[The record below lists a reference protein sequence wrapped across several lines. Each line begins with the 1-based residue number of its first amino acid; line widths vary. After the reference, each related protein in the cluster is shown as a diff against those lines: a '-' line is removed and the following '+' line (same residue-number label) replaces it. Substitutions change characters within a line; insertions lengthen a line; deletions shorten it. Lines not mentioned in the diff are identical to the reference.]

1 MRDPAVLLI
10 GTVVALPFLVAA
22 VQAFQYRHR
31 PGMSVFVVL
40 SLLLALLPIPV
51 AFLWLGAVE
60 NPDAIRRALF
70 ALYTFVQVCWLVFVF
85 DYVGRGPT
93 MTRPRV
99 ALVVGF
105 GAATAGGVLLFPL
118 FEGTVLG
125 VALFLNGIFQ
135 TTLFATVGYATFL
148 VFRAVILYDD
158 LPRGDATLLLVVG
171 TGLITL
177 TLIQVLTPEIPPQ
190 LLQGPQL
197 LVLWVVGLTAVVTQW
212 REDAF
217 ESGPSAGH
225 LARETIFDEM
235 SGAAIITDENECVL
249 DCNEPAVDLFGS
261 SRAELLGTD
270 LSVLFDGV
278 DTVPEGQPA
287 VLNTMKG
294 QREFDVSVSSLTNSR
309 GERLGT
315 AYVLEDL
322 TDRRTHEQRLEV
334 LNRILRHNLRNDLDA
349 IQGFAEALEH
359 GDDAPELAARIE
371 DSATDLAALGETVG
385 KAERL
390 LARDE
395 SDWRRVDLVAA
406 VEGLTGSFRDRF
418 PDASIQFETDS
429 SELLVETDQSLLT
442 GALEE
447 VIDNALEHTDNEQPQ
462 VRITLETAP
471 PCIEVSDNG
480 PGIPARERA
489 VLLDG
494 EERPLRHGSGI
505 GLWFV
510 HWALAALGG
519 TLDLRENDPR
529 GTVVTLQFPDA
540 VRLTGVEET
549 PSETGE
555 GYTGRQNGW

>member
-1 MRDPAVLLI
+1 MRNPAVVLI

-22 VQAFQYRHR
+22 VQAFEYRDR
-31 PGMSVFVVL
+31 PGMPVFVVL
-40 SLLLALLPIPV
+40 SLLLTLVPIPV

-60 NPDAIRRALF
+60 NSDAFRRALF
-70 ALYTFVQVCWLVFVF
+70 VLYTFIEVCWLVFVF

-99 ALVVGF
+99 ALLVGF
-105 GAATAGGVLLFPL
+105 GAATAGGVLFFPL
-118 FEGTVLG
+118 FEGAILG
-125 VALFLNGIFQ
+125 IALLLNGVFQ
-135 TTLFATVGYATFL
+135 MTLFATVGYATFL
-148 VFRAVILYDD
+148 VFRAVVLYDD
-158 LPRGDATLLLVVG
+158 LPRGDAILLLVMG
-171 TGLITL
+171 EGLIAL
-177 TLIQVLTPEIPPQ
+177 TLIQVLTPEVPPQ
-190 LLQGPQL
+190 PLQGPQL
-197 LVLWVVGLTAVVTQW
+197 LVLWIVGLTAVVTQW

-235 SGAAIITDENECVL
+235 SGAAIITDENDRVL
-249 DCNEPAVDLFGS
+249 DCNETAVDLFGS
-261 SRAELLGTD
+261 DRAELLGTD
-270 LSVLFDGV
+270 VSVLFDGV
-278 DTVPEGQPA
+278 DAIPEQQPA

-294 QREFDVSVSSLTNSR
+294 QREFDMSVSSLRNSR
-309 GERLGT
+309 GETLGK

-359 GDDAPELAARIE
+359 GDDAPQLAGRIE
-371 DSATDLAALGETVG
+371 DSATELAALGETVG

-395 SDWRRVDLVAA
+395 SDWRRVDLVTA
-406 VEGLTGSFRDRF
+406 VEALTESFRNRF
-418 PDASIQFETDS
+418 SDASIEFETGS
-429 SELLVETDQSLLT
+429 SELVVETDQSLLT

-447 VIDNALEHTDNEQPQ
+447 VIENALEHTDNEQPQ
-462 VRITLETAP
+462 VRITLGTAP
-471 PCIEVSDNG
+471 VRIEVSDNG
-480 PGIPARERA
+480 PGIPTRERA

-519 TLDLRENDPR
+519 TLDLRENEPR
-529 GTVVTLQFPDA
+529 GSVVTLQFPDA
-540 VRLTGVEET
+540 VRLTGHEE
-549 PSETGE
+549 SARETGD
-555 GYTGRQNGW
+555 Q